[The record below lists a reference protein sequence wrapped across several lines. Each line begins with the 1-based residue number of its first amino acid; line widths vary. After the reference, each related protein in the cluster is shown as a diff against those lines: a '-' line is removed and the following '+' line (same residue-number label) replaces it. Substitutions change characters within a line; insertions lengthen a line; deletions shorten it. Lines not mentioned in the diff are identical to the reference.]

1 VTSIGKMTFN
11 IDGKTIH
18 LVLNIPLQQT
28 LANISNL
35 TSNSLNQLI
44 CQYEQLQLIII
55 DEISLLHVGMLNVI
69 NY

>member
-1 VTSIGKMTFN
+1 MTFN